1 MPRKLV
7 LSVIVCA
14 LALCAAPSAQTRRG
28 ADTGRVVQT
37 LLGAGPSAPGTPS
50 TDDFFSGSVL
60 HDVRLEIN
68 SKDWQTLKDN
78 YLSNEYYPCDFRW
91 NGQVVRNVGIRSRG
105 NSSRS
110 DFKPG
115 LRVDFDRYSTNQQFL
130 GLKSFVLRNNITDKS
145 NMHERISM
153 LLFAKM
159 GITPPREAHAKL
171 YINGSY
177 AGLYTIVESPDKS
190 YLARIY
196 GENDGYLYQFDRQ
209 PGDAP
214 YLFESRGEDPAV
226 YVPHPFKPETHDNN
240 SHPEEIAELVRRVN
254 EADYAEVNEY
264 IDIAAFLRYVA
275 VEMFMAEADGF
286 LGEFGMNNFY
296 LYRAPGQHRHAVLPW
311 DKSEAVAGAER
322 SVFRNVTDVPSM
334 LQNRLMRRAMELPAY
349 REIYLQALM
358 ECARFAAELVA
369 GDSRGWLEREVERE
383 YAQIR
388 EAAFA
393 DPAFSDADF
402 EAAVQAFREFARA
415 RSAFVV
421 AEVDANR

>member
-1 MPRKLV
+1 MLRPL
-7 LSVIVCA
+7 A
-14 LALCAAPSAQTRRG
+14 LAGLVSGLVLCAAPSAQTRR
-28 ADTGRVVQT
+28 VVQP
-37 LLGAGPSAPGTPS
+37 LLGAGQNSSGTPT
-50 TDDFFSGSVL
+50 TDDFFSDSVL
-60 HDVRLEIN
+60 HDIRLEIN

-91 NGQVVRNVGIRSRG
+91 GSQTVRNVGIRSRG

-115 LRVDFDRYSTNQQFL
+115 LRVDFDRYSTQQFL

-159 GITPPREAHAKL
+159 GIKPPREAHARL
-171 YINGSY
+171 YINGTY
-177 AGLYTIVESPDKS
+177 AGLYTIVESPDKD

-209 PGDAP
+209 PGDTP
-214 YLFESRGEDPAV
+214 YLFQYWGDDPAL

-240 SHPEEIAELVRRVN
+240 SHPEEIAELARRIN
-254 EADYAEVNEY
+254 DADYPEISEY
-264 IDIAAFLRYVA
+264 IDITAFLRYVA
-275 VEMFMAEADGF
+275 VEMFLAEVDGF

-296 LYRAPGQHRHAVLPW
+296 IYRAPGQHRHTLIPW
-311 DKSEAVAGAER
+311 DKSETIASAER
-322 SVFRNVTDVPSM
+322 SVFRNVTDVPST
-334 LQNRLMRRAMELPAY
+334 LQNRLMRRAMEVGTY
-349 REIYLQALM
+349 REIYLAALL
-358 ECARFAAELVA
+358 ECARLAAETIP
-369 GDSRGWLEREVERE
+369 GDTRGWLEREVDRE
-383 YAQIR
+383 YVQIR

-402 EAAVQAFREFARA
+402 EAAVAAFRVFARG
-415 RSAFVV
+415 RSGFVT
-421 AEVDANR
+421 AEVNANR